1 MEKKKLFKLKKQCY
15 SFDKEGFILKP
26 HIVYGSFIKVRSD
39 DLILFNIK
47 NMSEDDIEVCL
58 CIGNDYLWCYT
69 NDEIEEIKESDL

>member
-1 MEKKKLFKLKKQCY
+1 MEKLFKLKKQCF

-26 HIVYGSFIKVRSD
+26 HIVYGSSFIKVRAI
-39 DLILFNIK
+39 DLILFNMK
-47 NMSEDDIEVCL
+47 NMSEDDIEACL